1 MDENRL
7 ITGKCMDQQDALDT
21 EQNNEIKEISL

>member
-1 MDENRL
+1 
-7 ITGKCMDQQDALDT
+7 MDQQDALGT